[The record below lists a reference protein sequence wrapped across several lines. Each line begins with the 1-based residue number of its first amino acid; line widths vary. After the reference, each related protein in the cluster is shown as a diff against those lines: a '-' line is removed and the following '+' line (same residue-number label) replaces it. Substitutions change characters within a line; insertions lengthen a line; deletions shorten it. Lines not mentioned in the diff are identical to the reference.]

1 MLFKLHPDCE
11 IHIIVTECALGLRLE
26 LIAVLLND
34 LRLSQ
39 MDGDLAGGKIN
50 ICWHKELWRL

>member
-50 ICWHKELWRL
+50 ICWHRES